1 VLDRTKPDWAGPEN
15 SRSRLFR
22 AGNRLVMA
30 VALVIMFLGIL
41 IGGHLYGRYLASF
54 YSPSIDNTIEEL
66 RNSVL
71 KENRKKDSLSLE
83 LTRMEAKLESVQ
95 AALDSIM
102 PSPNT
107 YTIYPNQTRIVGDGH
122 LMVGMVGA
130 PGNDAIMLN
139 VNGKQQPLAA
149 GQTINVAPNPAT
161 QCQLSVQSFDLF
173 KATLVAA
180 CSGPKAK

>member
-1 VLDRTKPDWAGPEN
+1 
-15 SRSRLFR
+15 
-22 AGNRLVMA
+22 MA
-30 VALVIMFLGIL
+30 ALVIMFLGIL

-54 YSPSIDNTIEEL
+54 YSPGLDTTVAEL
-66 RNSVL
+66 RAEAQRGKRRS
-71 KENRKKDSLSLE
+71 DSLSLE
-83 LTRMEAKLESVQ
+83 LTTMEDKLNGAQV
-95 AALDSIM
+95 ALDSIT

-107 YTIYPNQTRIVGDGH
+107 YTINPNQTRIVGDGR
-122 LMVGMVGA
+122 LTVGMVGA

-139 VNGKQQPLAA
+139 VNGKQQPVAA
-149 GQTINVAPNPAT
+149 GQTINVAPDPAT